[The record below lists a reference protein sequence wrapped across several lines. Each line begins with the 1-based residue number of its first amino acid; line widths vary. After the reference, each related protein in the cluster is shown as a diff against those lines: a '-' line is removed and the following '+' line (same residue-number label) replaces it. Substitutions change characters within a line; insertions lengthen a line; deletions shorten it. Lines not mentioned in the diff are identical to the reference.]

1 MGVHI
6 VGVGF
11 DEPSRNRSWAEDEGY
26 AFELWTDSDK
36 TLAVAYGSVSST
48 SASYP
53 GRITV
58 LIDADG
64 EQLLDY
70 SVSDLGTHP
79 AQVLEDCQALFG
91 GE

>member
-1 MGVHI
+1 LGVHI

-11 DEPSRNRSWAEDEGY
+11 DDPDDNRSWAEDEGY
-26 AFELWTDSDK
+26 AFELWTDTDK
-36 TLAVAYGSVSST
+36 TLALAYGSVSS
-48 SASYP
+48 ASSSFP

-58 LIDADG
+58 LIGSDG

-79 AQVLEDCQALFG
+79 AQVLEDCQAIFG
-91 GE
+91 E